1 MTWSLVSCWVSGG
14 IMPSINDFPGSKKS
28 QKKTNNTAAASSP
41 NVIGAQNK
49 RRPGREKHLSKARPP
64 NEAVGNS
71 DVHVVDVETG
81 EYIVNTQENSHNK
94 NSDHEQKNEQTHA
107 SKISDQ
113 SAEQKRYDEIE
124 KEKAHHGDSSHA
136 GQTQSDKFEIKFS
149 GSEILRAKFP
159 KPFAVAES
167 IATDWLKDG
176 NFDELP
182 VDHPLAKYFA
192 AKGLRKAKEI
202 EKKVLESPV
211 TEEVAMQALQAG
223 MKAQEIVNQVRNKI
237 KK

>member
-1 MTWSLVSCWVSGG
+1 
-14 IMPSINDFPGSKKS
+14 MPSINDFPGSKKS
-28 QKKTNNTAAASSP
+28 PKKSHEKVHDGVSEAKSA
-41 NVIGAQNK
+41 GNK
-49 RRPGREKHLSKARPP
+49 RRPGREKHIGKSRQP

-71 DVHVVDVETG
+71 DLHVVDVETG
-81 EYIVNTQENSHNK
+81 EYIVNSQENSQNK
-94 NSDHEQKNEQTHA
+94 NANHEQSEQVVAAAEA
-107 SKISDQ
+107 SSAQ
-113 SAEQKRYDEIE
+113 SAEQNRYDEIE
-124 KEKAHHGDSSHA
+124 KEKSHQGDSSHL
-136 GQTQSDKFEIKFS
+136 GQSQSDKFEIKFS

-182 VDHPLAKYFA
+182 VEHPLAKYFA
-192 AKGLRKAKEI
+192 TKGLRKAKEI

-211 TEEVAMQALQAG
+211 TEKVAMQALQAG
-223 MKAQEIVNQVRNKI
+223 MKAQDIVNQVRNKI

>member
-1 MTWSLVSCWVSGG
+1 
-14 IMPSINDFPGSKKS
+14 MPSINDFPGSKKN
-28 QKKTNNTAAASSP
+28 QKKSHEKVHDAVPTAKAAH
-41 NVIGAQNK
+41 NK
-49 RRPGREKHLSKARPP
+49 RRPGREKHIGNARQS

-71 DVHVVDVETG
+71 DLHVVDVETG
-81 EYIVNTQENSHNK
+81 EYIMNSQENLQNK
-94 NSDHEQKNEQTHA
+94 TDDHVQKEDQMQNAAEPQVVA
-107 SKISDQ
+107 AEKISAQ
-113 SAEQKRYDEIE
+113 SAEQNRYDEVE
-124 KEKAHHGDSSHA
+124 KEKAHHGDDSHA
-136 GQTQSDKFEIKFS
+136 GQNQSGKFEIKFS

-176 NFDELP
+176 SFDELP

-192 AKGLRKAKEI
+192 TKGLRKAKEI

-211 TEEVAMQALQAG
+211 TEKVAMQALQAG
-223 MKAQEIVNQVRNKI
+223 MKAQEIVNQVRSKI